1 MTAYLG
7 YKLKSAREKLGLTQE
22 QLADRINVSPSTIGM
37 YEQGRRSP
45 DYQTLIRLCNQLK
58 LSFNDIFGLY
68 IENDIASV
76 DIDVVLK
83 SVIDYI
89 KSQEAVLEEDR

>member
-7 YKLKSAREKLGLTQE
+7 YKLKLAREKFGLTQE
-22 QLADRINVSPSTIGM
+22 QLADRINVSPSTISM

-45 DYQTLIRLCNQLK
+45 DYKTLIRLSNQLK
-58 LSFNDIFGLY
+58 LSINDIFGLY
-68 IENDIASV
+68 IENDIDSV
-76 DIDVVLK
+76 DIDTVLK

-89 KSQEAVLEEDR
+89 KSRDKQYLL